1 MRTKQLLPVIL
12 FFCSICCMQAAPIDT
27 NTAKKVALTFMQSRS
42 GCSGISAK
50 DIHLAF
56 TSAQLNEDAANSFY
70 AFNAGEHAFII
81 VSADDKAAPI
91 LAYSTTSALSRQ
103 QLSPAV
109 SEVLKGYHKG
119 IRECISEQKVS
130 AVQDQWDLLISGEP
144 LVRTAAAASAGP
156 LLKTEWGQS
165 AKYSGWGDLY
175 NKFCPYD
182 SNTRTHAVTGCVATA
197 MAQVVAYWGWPVNGY
212 GQCAYT
218 DKKYGYL
225 VADYSH
231 ADYDY
236 KHMPVA
242 LDNQSS
248 VEEVDAVAQ
257 LMHDCGVG
265 AGMGY
270 GTSGSG
276 AATLEKDGGEYS
288 AEYVLRNY
296 FGFVNGEGLEKKNYL
311 NAWLQKAKTCLDK
324 GIPIIYRGSDPKRGG
339 HCFVCDGYDD
349 NGMFHFNWGWD
360 GSYNGYYL
368 IDSAN
373 GGGYVFKIGQSGI
386 FNMMPPTRLNA
397 HHIVLFSNI
406 TASADTITCDENF
419 TASVRVQN
427 NGNKPFFGEFRL
439 ILENSQT
446 HAIVAVFDTLSFL
459 QDSLPGETA
468 PDAMTFHGKLKSLM
482 TGNYNFRLQY
492 RDTNAETWNAVPEIG
507 NFTNVKNIR
516 FDGGT
521 TSTRLD
527 TIRDITA
534 CSAEV
539 LGDLENA
546 CSETVIMK
554 AIQYKKSSASSF
566 STVKDTSSGKTIHAF
581 LDKLESGTSYDVQT
595 YVMVQADATYKTY
608 TSEKTTFTTLS
619 SDQVAGIMEDGI
631 RIWPNPSKGE
641 VHIEATEMPD
651 GRVRVIN
658 PLGQK
663 IMETL
668 LEEGQTELQL
678 GNMPKGF
685 YFISLE
691 NAGQKTIRKIVL
703 E

>member
-1 MRTKQLLPVIL
+1 MKTKHLLPAIL
-12 FFCSICCMQAAPIDT
+12 FFCSICCTQAAPVDT
-27 NTAKKVALTFMQSRS
+27 GTAKKIALTFMQSRS
-42 GCSGISAK
+42 GCSGIQAG
-50 DIHLAF
+50 DIRLAF
-56 TSAQLNEDAANSFY
+56 TSAQLNGDATNGFY
-70 AFNAGEHAFII
+70 AFNVGGHAFVI

-103 QLSPAV
+103 QLFPAV
-109 SEVLKGYHKG
+109 SEVLDGYHKG
-119 IRECISEQKVS
+119 VLACISEQKVS
-130 AVQDQWDLLISGEP
+130 TVQDQWEMLVSGEP
-144 LVRTAAAASAGP
+144 MARTMAAASAGP

-225 VADYSH
+225 VADYGH
-231 ADYDY
+231 ANYDY
-236 KHMPVA
+236 QHMPVA
-242 LDNQSS
+242 LDNQSNA
-248 VEEVDAVAQ
+248 EEVDAVAQ

-311 NAWLQKAKTCLDK
+311 NAWAQKAKTCLDK

-360 GSYNGYYL
+360 GLYNGYYL

-386 FNMMPPTRLNA
+386 FNMMPPTRLEA

-406 TASADTITCDENF
+406 TASADTISCDEDF
-419 TASVRVQN
+419 TASVSIQN
-427 NGNKPFFGEFRL
+427 NGNKPFFGEFRMVL
-439 ILENSQT
+439 QNSST
-446 HAIVAVFDTLSFL
+446 KETVAVFDTVSFR

-468 PDAMTFHGKLKSLM
+468 PDAMVFHGKLKSLL

-492 RDTNAETWNAVPEIG
+492 RDTNAETWDPVPEIG
-507 NFTNVKNIR
+507 NFSNVKSIR
-516 FDGGT
+516 FDGGM
-521 TSTRLD
+521 TSTELD
-527 TIRDITA
+527 SISNITA
-534 CSAEV
+534 CSADV
-539 LGDLENA
+539 LGNLENA

-554 AIQYKKSSASSF
+554 AIQYKKSTASAF
-566 STVKDTSSGKTIHAF
+566 STVKDTSAGQTIHA
-581 LDKLESGTSYDVQT
+581 LLNKLESGTSYDVQT

-608 TSEKTTFTTLS
+608 TSEKMTFTTLS
-619 SDQVAGIMEDGI
+619 SDKAAGIMKDGI
-631 RIWPNPSKGE
+631 RIWPNPSKGTIH
-641 VHIEATEMPD
+641 VDAPEMQG
-651 GRVRVIN
+651 GRIRVIN
-658 PLGQK
+658 PLGQQLK
-663 IMETL
+663 QAQLKDGRAE
-668 LEEGQTELQL
+668 LELENL
-678 GNMPKGF
+678 PKGF
-685 YFISLE
+685 YFISIE
-691 NAGQKTIRKIVL
+691 TATQKTIRKIIL